1 MRRKSYEERRLQ
13 KSWKDGTRFK
23 CGNGHYLWLNFLHTH
38 THSGGEA
45 TMRFTDDGVA
55 FASLSLPVPDI
66 KLWSAACIRKRV
78 WFQGKPNAPDRKTTV
93 RTSMKRK
100 SSAA

>member
-1 MRRKSYEERRLQ
+1 MRRGDCKELERRTVYRG
-13 KSWKDGTRFK
+13 KTEPDSNAEMAIIFGKIFS
-23 CGNGHYLWLNFLHTH
+23 TH
-38 THSGGEA
+38 TQRRGEA

-78 WFQGKPNAPDRKTTV
+78 WFQGKPNATDRKTTV
-93 RTSMKRK
+93 
-100 SSAA
+100 

>member
-1 MRRKSYEERRLQ
+1 MRRKSYEERRLRKELERKNQ
-13 KSWKDGTRFK
+13 IQMRKWPLSSAK
-23 CGNGHYLWLNFLHTH
+23 FLAL

-55 FASLSLPVPDI
+55 FASLSLPVPDN

-78 WFQGKPNAPDRKTTV
+78 WFQGKPTATDRKTTV

>member
-1 MRRKSYEERRLQ
+1 MRYGFCEDILRIKSYEERRLQ
-13 KSWKDGTRFK
+13 RVGKREPNSNAEMAIIFGKI
-23 CGNGHYLWLNFLHTH
+23 LAH

-45 TMRFTDDGVA
+45 IMRFKDDA

-78 WFQGKPNAPDRKTTV
+78 WFQGKPNATDRKTTV
-93 RTSMKRK
+93 
-100 SSAA
+100 